1 MTNPPFRLE
10 GIDHVLL
17 LVQGMEKALAFYEG
31 VLGARIDSRLP
42 QFGMVELSAGGSHI
56 DIVDTTAPEG
66 HWALPDVAGGRNVD
80 HVALRIA
87 RHDESALRGHLTAH
101 GISIV
106 EERLEQDA
114 QGRIVSFYVRDPSG
128 NVIELIGRAGPSN
141 R

>member
-66 HWALPDVAGGRNVD
+66 HWALPDYRARNFN
-80 HVALRIA
+80 R
-87 RHDESALRGHLTAH
+87 RGTPRA
-101 GISIV
+101 
-106 EERLEQDA
+106 
-114 QGRIVSFYVRDPSG
+114 
-128 NVIELIGRAGPSN
+128 GRAGKDRIVLRSRPLRERYRTN
-141 R
+141 RQSGAIESIGVTQCSF